1 MALRRIVTY
10 GTPVLRQR
18 TKEVANVDGELQQ
31 LIDDMVDTM
40 YAAPGV
46 GLAANQVGSPHR
58 LFVANPADDR
68 DPSKLLV
75 VINPEIAESDGD
87 FTNEEGCLSIP
98 DYREEVRRARRVLLR
113 GLDRQ
118 GTPIEVEGRDLLAR
132 IFQHEM
138 DHLNGL
144 FFVDRLS
151 PAKRDILTRKLKRP
165 SSSPRPDA
173 GAELDRDRSPRG
185 ARELHLR
192 RREPAHASHRHRRSP
207 PAAHLHLRSPRPAP
221 HRDHES
227 RYGDVYS

>member
-18 TKEVANVDGELQQ
+18 TKEVASLDGEIQQ
-31 LIDDMVDTM
+31 LIDDMVETM

-58 LFVANPADDR
+58 LFVANPSDDR

-75 VINPEIAESDGD
+75 VINPEVVENDGE
-87 FTNEEGCLSIP
+87 FANEEGCLSIP

-118 GTPIEVEGRDLLAR
+118 GKPLEVEGRDLLAR

-151 PAKRDILTRKLKRP
+151 PAKRDILARKLKK
-165 SSSPRPDA
+165 A
-173 GAELDRDRSPRG
+173 FLD
-185 ARELHLR
+185 
-192 RREPAHASHRHRRSP
+192 PA
-207 PAAHLHLRSPRPAP
+207 
-221 HRDHES
+221 
-227 RYGDVYS
+227 V

>member
-18 TKEVANVDGELQQ
+18 TKEVANADGELQQ
-31 LIDDMVDTM
+31 LIDDMVETM

-58 LFVANPADDR
+58 LFVANPSDDR

-75 VINPEIAESDGD
+75 VINPEVVESDGEL
-87 FTNEEGCLSIP
+87 TNEEGCLSIP

-118 GTPIEVEGRDLLAR
+118 GKPIEVEGRDLLAR

-151 PAKRDILTRKLKRP
+151 PAKRDILARKLKK
-165 SSSPRPDA
+165 A
-173 GAELDRDRSPRG
+173 FL
-185 ARELHLR
+185 
-192 RREPAHASHRHRRSP
+192 EPA
-207 PAAHLHLRSPRPAP
+207 
-221 HRDHES
+221 
-227 RYGDVYS
+227 V

>member
-31 LIDDMVDTM
+31 LIDDMVETM

-46 GLAANQVGSPHR
+46 GLAANQVGSTHR
-58 LFVANPADDR
+58 LFVANPADDH

-75 VINPEIAESDGD
+75 VINPEIVESDGE
-87 FTNEEGCLSIP
+87 FINEEGCLSIP

-113 GLDRQ
+113 GLDPQ
-118 GTPIEVEGRDLLAR
+118 GKPIEVEGRDLLAR

-151 PAKRDILTRKLKRP
+151 PAKRDILARKLKKTF
-165 SSSPRPDA
+165 
-173 GAELDRDRSPRG
+173 L
-185 ARELHLR
+185 
-192 RREPAHASHRHRRSP
+192 EP
-207 PAAHLHLRSPRPAP
+207 
-221 HRDHES
+221 
-227 RYGDVYS
+227 GD

>member
-18 TKEVANVDGELQQ
+18 TKEVASVDGELQQ
-31 LIDDMVDTM
+31 LIDDMVETM

-75 VINPEIAESDGD
+75 VINPEIVESDGE

-118 GTPIEVEGRDLLAR
+118 GKPIEVEGRDLLAR

-151 PAKRDILTRKLKRP
+151 PAKRDILARKLKK
-165 SSSPRPDA
+165 A
-173 GAELDRDRSPRG
+173 FLDST
-185 ARELHLR
+185 A
-192 RREPAHASHRHRRSP
+192 
-207 PAAHLHLRSPRPAP
+207 
-221 HRDHES
+221 
-227 RYGDVYS
+227 